1 MARALVRLGSSL
13 GLASSLALVAPA
25 LWAQA
30 GDVIEEDS
38 APPEEEAGG
47 DDQDDESSDDSGD
60 GDWSSEGG
68 GSGESGLHFGLRL
81 AWGFLLGKATG
92 ASTSSTTTGG
102 TTTTTSYGGGKMSDS
117 VAGQIPIWLDLGW
130 QFSPA
135 FMAGLYFSYGF
146 VLPGGD
152 LADACDED
160 RASCTLSDIRLGVQ
174 AQLSLAPGRGT
185 DPWLGAGLG
194 YEWFSIDINDASAT
208 LRGPELLLQGGIDF
222 GGDSGGSTIG
232 PFVGFTFGQ
241 FSQASFKFGSISDSG
256 DIDETAMHNWL
267 FIGVRGVVK

>member
-1 MARALVRLGSSL
+1 MARALVRLGMCL
-13 GLASSLALVAPA
+13 GLSSSFA
-25 LWAQA
+25 LWSPSALAQA
-30 GDVIEEDS
+30 GDVMEDDS
-38 APPEEEAGG
+38 APPEEESQAA
-47 DDQDDESSDDSGD
+47 DQEESSDDSGD
-60 GDWSSEGG
+60 GDWDGEGSGG
-68 GSGESGLHFGLRL
+68 GGESGLHFGLRL
-81 AWGFLLGKATG
+81 AYGFPLGKATG
-92 ASTSSTTTGG
+92 ASSSSTTTGG

-152 LADACDED
+152 LADACDEE
-160 RASCTLSDIRLGVQ
+160 RASCTLSDIRLGLQ

-185 DPWLGAGLG
+185 DPWLGAGIG

-208 LRGPELLLQGGIDF
+208 LRGPELMLQGGIDF

-232 PFVGFTFGQ
+232 PFLAFTFGQ
-241 FSQASFKFGSISDSG
+241 FSQQSYKFGSISDSG
-256 DIDETAMHNWL
+256 SVDKTAMHNWL
-267 FIGVRGVVK
+267 FIGIRGVVK